1 MLSQYY
7 NPVTIIKTSNWYLE
21 LQNSLKNL
29 GIKQPVVIT
38 TNGNKERLEL
48 EKKLNA
54 KNIFTSFNNNPNFN
68 DCLKAIKFCEKKN
81 FDGVVAIGGGSA
93 MDLAKVFIA
102 FLSSSESNLKKLI
115 NDKINFSTKTPSIFV
130 PTTHGTASEVTMWG
144 TIWDMEGEK
153 KYSISNV
160 NLYPDISILD
170 GNLALTLPMDL
181 SIITTMDALSHGF
194 EAIWNRNANE
204 TSTSYAIESICSII
218 QNVDN
223 LKKTPFDLQI
233 RNELLLASN
242 KAGLAFS
249 NTKTAAAHSISY
261 PLTINYGIP
270 HGIASSL
277 SLEPILNINA
287 NLITKEIDIICKNL
301 NFSFEDLKR
310 KIKDIPDKIIPFKL
324 NHWGVKRDHLKKLVK
339 ESFTKGRMDNNI
351 VNLDHDDV
359 YQILRSIY

>member
-1 MLSQYY
+1 LLPHYF
-7 NPVTIIKTSNWYLE
+7 NPVKIIKTSNWLLE
-21 LQNSLKNL
+21 LENGLKSL
-29 GIKQPVVIT
+29 GIKQPVIIT
-38 TNGNKERLEL
+38 TNGNNERLEL
-48 EKKLNA
+48 EKKLN
-54 KNIFTSFNNNPNFN
+54 KNNIFTSFSNNPNFN
-68 DCLKAIKFCEKKN
+68 DCSNAIKFCEKKT

-102 FLSSSESNLKKLI
+102 YLSSLESNLKKLI
-115 NDKINFSTKTPSIFV
+115 NDEINFITRIPSIFI

-144 TIWDMEGEK
+144 TIWDMEGKK

-170 GNLALTLPMDL
+170 GNLTLTLPMDL
-181 SIITTMDALSHGF
+181 SIITTMDALSHSF
-194 EAIWNRNANE
+194 ESIWNKNSNGK
-204 TSTSYAIESICSII
+204 STSYAVDSICSII
-218 QNVDN
+218 RNVEK
-223 LKKTPFDLQI
+223 LKKTPSDLRI

-277 SLEPILNINA
+277 SLEPLLNINA
-287 NLITKEIDIICKNL
+287 PLIGKEIDLICKNL
-301 NFSFEDLKR
+301 DFSLKDLKE
-310 KIKDIPDKIIPFKL
+310 KIKNIPDQILPFKL
-324 NHWGVKRDHLKKLVK
+324 NLWGVKRGHIKKLVK

-351 VNLDHDDV
+351 VTLNYNDV
-359 YQILRSIY
+359 YQILKSIY